1 METVAV
7 NQRADLLLLNG
18 NPLEDIQLAR
28 AIAGVMVRGHWLPKS
43 ELDAMLEQVATAA
56 KAAKK

>member
-1 METVAV
+1 
-7 NQRADLLLLNG
+7 
-18 NPLEDIQLAR
+18 
-28 AIAGVMVRGHWLPKS
+28 VMVHGHWLPKS